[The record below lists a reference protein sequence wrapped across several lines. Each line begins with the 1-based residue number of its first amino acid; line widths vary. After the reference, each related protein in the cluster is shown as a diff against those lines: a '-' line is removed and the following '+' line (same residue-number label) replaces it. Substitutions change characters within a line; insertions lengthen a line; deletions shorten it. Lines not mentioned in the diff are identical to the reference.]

1 VREDPIRQNELD
13 MEIAV
18 EDKKWQIQ
26 GT

>member
-18 EDKKWQIQ
+18 EDKKRQIQ